1 MTDKRLL
8 VFTTLADCLNFT
20 QTAQLL
26 GISQP
31 AVTKHIAAL
40 ETEIGAALFVRYGRS
55 VILTDKGKALLPIA
69 RKILGAYAEIENITA
84 FRDTPI

>member
-8 VFTTLADCLNFT
+8 VFSTLAGCLSFSE
-20 QTAQLL
+20 TAKRL

-40 ETEIGAALFVRYGRS
+40 EAEIGAALFVRYGRD
-55 VILTDKGKALLPIA
+55 VALTDKGRALQRIA
-69 RKILGAYAEIENITA
+69 VNILDSYAEIENLKE
-84 FRDTPI
+84 